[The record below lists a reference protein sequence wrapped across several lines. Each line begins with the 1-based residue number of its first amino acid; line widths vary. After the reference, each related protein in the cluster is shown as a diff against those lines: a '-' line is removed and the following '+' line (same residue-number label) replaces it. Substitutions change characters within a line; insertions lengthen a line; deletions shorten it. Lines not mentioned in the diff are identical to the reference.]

1 MFGVAGSI
9 VTCNI
14 VPLLKNIR
22 REEGHQKVGAHARA
36 CGRPGTSVSIIDWHA
51 EEVLRVLAG
60 TSVQGT
66 ASSNLWRPVVGAAGW
81 SGQIK
86 T

>member
-1 MFGVAGSI
+1 MFGVAGNI
-9 VTCNI
+9 VTCTFN
-14 VPLLKNIR
+14 KKHKKR
-22 REEGHQKVGAHARA
+22 GHQKVGAHARA

-60 TSVQGT
+60 TTSVQGT